1 MSTGI
6 LSLQVTGSVKIFLNI
21 SDRKSQIMSL
31 GNLWNLFSLRVSIR
45 DSEFGRYYQ
54 GFLKPKWS
62 VSKLKISLS
71 THWILQDKLYFFI
84 CFLFY
89 MYWEEA
95 KKKKKKKLF
104 KQFPA
109 ATCHLQQYRQTC
121 EQIFLFQ
128 KILISNREISYAY
141 ANLFGIF

>member
-31 GNLWNLFSLRVSIR
+31 GNLWNLSSLRVSIR

-95 KKKKKKKLF
+95 KKKKKKAF
-104 KQFPA
+104 QAVSSCYMPSSA
-109 ATCHLQQYRQTC
+109 VQTNMWTD
-121 EQIFLFQ
+121 FSLPKDF
-128 KILISNREISYAY
+128 N
-141 ANLFGIF
+141 